1 MKKNIFKKI
10 VASLAT
16 VAMAAGLFTV
26 MPAEEAK
33 AASAWDDGTVYII
46 GNESVF
52 ASWNNATAPAMTYA
66 GGVYTYSFDA
76 VSGKVYEFKFLPD
89 LGSWDG
95 AWGASSGN
103 FAYLALNNGTA
114 TITFDPTKS
123 GDEAVSVTGLVSP
136 NPEEEFY
143 VVGDMNGWD
152 TVNSDKMTEDDG
164 LFTYTYEDL
173 VAGNYGFKVC
183 QDAPTYAYY
192 KSYPGDNKTFEL
204 TAKSDV
210 KITFDSD
217 SKEITVVATPVQEE
231 SSNTSTENT
240 NNSTEANQT
249 TTGSQETTAAADKTT
264 TKAPETTKKEEAK
277 KGITV
282 EVALSADAKWD
293 KVFIYAFPEGEGLK
307 AWPGVEMTA
316 KDGKWY
322 ATLDTTATK
331 LSYVISNGNGEQT
344 VDVKDVEGQNI
355 KITLGA
361 KNAEGKFEASAK
373 AVAAGGTGSAKPGDA
388 APMVMMFAVAAVAA
402 GMVVASKKKT
412 ICE

>member
-16 VAMAAGLFTV
+16 VAMAAGLFTA

-33 AASAWDDGTVYII
+33 AASAWDDGTVYIV
-46 GNESVF
+46 GNEDVF
-52 ASWNNATAPAMTYA
+52 ASWNQDAAPEMTYA
-66 GGVYTYSFDA
+66 SGVYTYSFSA
-76 VSGKVYEFKFLPD
+76 ASGKVYEFKFLPD
-89 LGSWDG
+89 QGSWDG

-136 NPEEEFY
+136 NPKDDFY
-143 VVGDMNGWD
+143 VVGDMNGWSTAD
-152 TVNSDKMTEDDG
+152 GDKMTGNEG
-164 LFTYTYEDL
+164 VFTYTYEDL
-173 VAGNYGFKVC
+173 TAGSYGFKVC
-183 QDAPTYAYY
+183 QDAPTYGYY

-210 KITFDSD
+210 TITFDKAST
-217 SKEITVVATPVQEE
+217 EITVDVTPVQEE
-231 SSNTSTENT
+231 SSNTNTEAT
-240 NNSTEANQT
+240 NNSTEANNA
-249 TTGSQETTAAADKTT
+249 TTGSTETTTAADKTT
-264 TKAPETTKKEEAK
+264 TKAPETTTKKEEAK
-277 KGITV
+277 KGVTV

-293 KVFIYAFPEGEGLK
+293 KVYLHAWGTDFGTQ
-307 AWPGVEMTA
+307 WPGVEMTA

-322 ATLDTTATK
+322 ATIDTELTK
-331 LSYVISNGNGEQT
+331 LSFVVSNGNGEQT
-344 VDVKDVEGQNI
+344 VDIADVEGQNI

-361 KNAEGKFEASAK
+361 KNADGKFEATGK
-373 AVAAGGTGSAKPGDA
+373 AVVAGGSTNAGDT
-388 APMVMMFAVAAVAA
+388 APIVMMLAVAAVAA